1 MKLKPL
7 GDNIVVKG
15 LNKEEVTKSGIILP
29 ETVDKEKP
37 EQGEV
42 LATGPGKMLDNGS
55 RSPMEVQVG
64 NKIIFK
70 KYSPDEFKIDGE
82 EVLVLSQSDVIA
94 ILE

>member
-1 MKLKPL
+1 MKLQPL
-7 GDNIVVKG
+7 GDNIIVKG
-15 LNKEEVTKSGIILP
+15 IPKEEITKSGIILP
-29 ETVDKEKP
+29 ETIVKEKP

-42 LATGPGKMLDNGS
+42 IAVGPGKMLDNGQ
-55 RSPMEVQVG
+55 RAKMEVQVG

-70 KYSPDEFKIDGE
+70 KYSPDEFKLDNE

>member
-29 ETVDKEKP
+29 ETIDKEKP

-42 LATGPGKMLDNGS
+42 LATGPGKMLDNGQ
-55 RSPMEVQVG
+55 RSPMEVKVG